1 MHRPPLSREVQ
12 TGDRCTWGFDH
23 ESNSINNASNWVSRQ
38 GESLEPQLSDLLP
51 SPARAALACIGVNRS
66 REDAMRKMIT
76 LAGCS
81 DGNCPQFTQW
91 PDTKDFGV
99 RGYRVVA
106 EDKVG
111 IPDTEDM
118 VMIPYQVMLRLL
130 AQLLP
135 RLLSHAA

>member
-1 MHRPPLSREVQ
+1 MRE
-12 TGDRCTWGFDH
+12 
-23 ESNSINNASNWVSRQ
+23 
-38 GESLEPQLSDLLP
+38 
-51 SPARAALACIGVNRS
+51 
-66 REDAMRKMIT
+66 MIT

-81 DGNCPQFTQW
+81 DGNCPQVKQW

-99 RGYRVVA
+99 QGYRVTE
-106 EDKVG
+106 EDKAG

-135 RLLSHAA
+135 QLLSHAA